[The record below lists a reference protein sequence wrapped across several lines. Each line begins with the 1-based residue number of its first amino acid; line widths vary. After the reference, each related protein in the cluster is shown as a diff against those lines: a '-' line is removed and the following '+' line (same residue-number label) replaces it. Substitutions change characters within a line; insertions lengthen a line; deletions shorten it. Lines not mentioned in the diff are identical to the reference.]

1 MVPSP
6 KTIKKVVVKMKGLIN
21 VFMIILSIYILIQY
35 KDVLGIISTL
45 SFIGILVYNIME
57 GTERILKD

>member
-1 MVPSP
+1 
-6 KTIKKVVVKMKGLIN
+6 MKGLIN

>member
-1 MVPSP
+1 
-6 KTIKKVVVKMKGLIN
+6 MKGLIN
-21 VFMIILSIYILIQY
+21 VFMIVLCLYILIQY
-35 KDVLGIISTL
+35 KDVLGNISIL